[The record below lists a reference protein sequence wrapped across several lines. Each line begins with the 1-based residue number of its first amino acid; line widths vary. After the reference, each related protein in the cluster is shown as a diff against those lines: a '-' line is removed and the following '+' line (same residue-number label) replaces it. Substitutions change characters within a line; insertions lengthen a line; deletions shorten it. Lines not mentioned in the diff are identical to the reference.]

1 MAKVV
6 ILSGAGIS
14 AESGI
19 STFRDTDG
27 LWENYN
33 VEDVCNFDSLQKN
46 EKLTL
51 DFYDQ
56 RRIDLEDKVPNH
68 AHSIIAELKE
78 KYTDDIV
85 IITQNV
91 DNLFEKAGI
100 TAKNVI
106 HLHGFL
112 TEVRCQA
119 CESIFDIQYESIES
133 FYNGQCPKC
142 NNKLRPNIVFFG
154 ESAPKYE
161 LLNYHLND
169 CELLVIIGTS
179 GNVIEV
185 NNMAKRVKRSILN
198 NLEPTWMIN
207 EENFS
212 KVIYDKATVAI
223 SEIQKIIEEYF
234 HKQATKKTWKTHI
247 NNSSPYA
254 KLQTAKNLIQ
264 EADAIL
270 ITAGAGMGVDSGL
283 PDFRGNEGL
292 WKAYPPLKKAG
303 YTFTQVESGYLFN
316 KNPKLAW
323 GFYGHRL
330 KLYRET
336 KPHYGFQ
343 LLYDLVKQ
351 KNNNYFIFTSNVDNH
366 FQKAGFDKNKIYE
379 VHGSIE
385 YLQCIDD
392 CNNKVF
398 DNNLNNLYVNMETLS
413 AKDEPYCKNC
423 GKIIVP
429 NILLFGG
436 TTFNEVRV
444 KEQNAKFLQ
453 WLSDVKDLKVVILEI
468 GAGKTVPT
476 IRNFNDSYSKRHE
489 NFKLIRINPIE
500 NEVANIDDIGIRGKG
515 LDIIEK
521 IICSLIIKM

>member
-1 MAKVV
+1 MAKVI

-19 STFRDTDG
+19 STFRDTNG

-33 VEDVCNFDSLQKN
+33 IEDICSFDSLEKN
-46 EKLTL
+46 EDLTL
-51 DFYDQ
+51 QFYDQ
-56 RRIDLEDKVPNH
+56 RRIELKDKVPNH
-68 AHSIIAELKE
+68 AHKTIAKLK
-78 KYTDDIV
+78 KIYSNDIAV
-85 IITQNV
+85 ITQNV
-91 DNLFEKAGI
+91 DDLFEKAGI
-100 TAKNVI
+100 PSKDII
-106 HLHGFL
+106 HLHGFS
-112 TEVRCQA
+112 TEVECKS
-119 CESIFDIQYESIES
+119 CKEVFDIGYKKIHD
-133 FYNGQCPKC
+133 FNNGICPKC
-142 NNKLRPNIVFFG
+142 NNKLRPNIIFFG
-154 ESAPKYE
+154 ESAPKYD
-161 LLNYHLND
+161 LLNYHLYD
-169 CELLVIIGTS
+169 CELLVVIGTS
-179 GNVIEV
+179 GDVIDV
-185 NNMAKRVKRSILN
+185 NSLAKKVQQSILN
-198 NLEPTWMIN
+198 NLEPNDRIN
-207 EENFS
+207 ETNFS
-212 KVIYDKATVAI
+212 KVIYDKATIAI
-223 SEIQKIIEEYF
+223 DEIKQIIEDYF
-234 HKQATKKTWKTHI
+234 FKRTTAKIWDTQI
-247 NNSSPYA
+247 NTSTPYA
-254 KLQTAKNLIQ
+254 TLQTAKNIIQ

-303 YTFTQVESGYLFN
+303 YAFTQVESGYLFS

-330 KLYRET
+330 NLYRET

-343 LLYDLVKQ
+343 LLHDLVKL

-385 YLQCIDD
+385 YLQCINN

-398 DNNLNNLYVNMETLS
+398 KNHLKDMSIDMETLHV
-413 AKDEPYCKNC
+413 KDIPYCKECN
-423 GKIIVP
+423 KVTVP

-444 KEQNAKFLQ
+444 KEQNKRFLQ

-489 NFKLIRINPIE
+489 NFKLIRINPLE
-500 NEVANIDDIGIRGKG
+500 SEVLNIDDIGIRGKG
-515 LDIIEK
+515 LDTINK
-521 IICSLIIKM
+521 II